1 MFMALAPPFIPRIA
15 AKSALLAAKTA
26 KASTVCFT
34 RKGQFWGG
42 IPWME
47 GKTLMTTK
55 QKTKRERAPEQS
67 ASPNTKLL
75 RARYSI
81 LKMLQR
87 PFLGAFWFLEQ
98 RIARLQ
104 DQLASQGVA

>member
-1 MFMALAPPFIPRIA
+1 
-15 AKSALLAAKTA
+15 
-26 KASTVCFT
+26 V
-34 RKGQFWGG
+34 
-42 IPWME
+42 E

-98 RIARLQ
+98 RISRVQ
-104 DQLASQGVA
+104 DQIASQGVA

>member
-1 MFMALAPPFIPRIA
+1 
-15 AKSALLAAKTA
+15 
-26 KASTVCFT
+26 
-34 RKGQFWGG
+34 
-42 IPWME
+42 
-47 GKTLMTTK
+47 MTTK
-55 QKTKRERAPEQS
+55 QKIKGRAPEQS

-104 DQLASQGVA
+104 DQLASRGAF